1 MQRSL
6 SSPSTPSISPASNV
20 DEAPPPPPVR
30 AETTAATQT
39 DSKGPRLPWL
49 RVPPSIATGARF
61 AAGATL
67 GLWLGDVVLV
77 AVSRGHATPFQRLVG
92 MGAALFVALPPALLL
107 GSLLGP
113 VLVPGV
119 SAAIG
124 NVGAG
129 WRAIRRGGR
138 DAEHALAA
146 GSLTVA
152 LVAAVF
158 TWLGYRTVVA
168 IQLGF
173 ARPDTMAGA
182 LAASYWV
189 FAVALALTVPW
200 TYRALRTFVDKRSET
215 RGLRWLFGWKWAIPA
230 LLAAPL
236 AFAVKTFVVNYR
248 DELSAVPWVSA
259 IPLGGLVLGVAGA
272 GHLQRARPRWRRI
285 AVVVTL
291 VAFAFGGVLAMQLR
305 SESTTA
311 RTLAFD
317 RSLAG
322 QLGYAVWTA
331 ALDFDGDGQLSIL
344 GGGDCAPFDPRRHA
358 GAMDVPDNGVDE
370 DCDGEDLK
378 QVALHPR
385 ARLNV
390 GQVSLPDK
398 PMIVFVTID
407 ALAAT
412 RLVTLGSKTSFMPRL
427 DDFAARSALFTHC
440 FSTGPSTR
448 LSFPSMFTSRW
459 DSQLTFE
466 VGPRLP
472 YSFTPTERELQDVLD
487 DAGYETVAVLP
498 TEYFNRPRWPSITR
512 GFQRVDTSAIPT
524 GKFNSPQVTDAA
536 LRVLSE
542 QRDRPLYLWVHYYDA
557 HPPYQIA
564 PGTGHVNYSEEAAY
578 ESELRFTDREVG
590 RLLDTL
596 AQRSE
601 PMYTIIAADHGT
613 VFHPDPASRHAHY
626 GYDLYT
632 ATLHVPLVV
641 HGPGIKPSRP
651 DGLVTTMDITPTVA
665 DILKVDPRA
674 ELEGTSLLPEMMAGQ
689 KDTQRVLFHEFF
701 LAERIFHGFEPLEIV
716 SLHQGNYNFILNRLK
731 GTYEL
736 YDWTTDYYEQ
746 RDLYEEQSRSPN
758 VKHLKSLLSS
768 FLQQFGHKDKP
779 GVMPTNDRLFR
790 SEQ

>member
-1 MQRSL
+1 V
-6 SSPSTPSISPASNV
+6 T
-20 DEAPPPPPVR
+20 
-30 AETTAATQT
+30 
-39 DSKGPRLPWL
+39 
-49 RVPPSIATGARF
+49 TGARF
-61 AAGATL
+61 SAGATF
-67 GLWLGDVVLV
+67 GLWVGDGILL
-77 AVSRGHATPFQRLVG
+77 AATHGRATPVQWLVG

-107 GSLLGP
+107 GSVLGP

-119 SAAIG
+119 SAAIASAG
-124 NVGAG
+124 EG

-146 GSLTVA
+146 GALTVA
-152 LVAAVF
+152 LLAAVF
-158 TWLGYRTVVA
+158 TWLAHRTVVA

-182 LAASYWV
+182 LAASYWL
-189 FAVALALTVPW
+189 FAAALALTVPW
-200 TYRALRTFVDKRSET
+200 TYRALRKFVDRRSET
-215 RGLRWLFGWKWAIPA
+215 WGLRWLFGWKWAIPA

-236 AFAVKTFVVNYR
+236 AFAAKTFVVNYR
-248 DELSAVPWVSA
+248 DELSTVSWVGA
-259 IPLGGLVLGVAGA
+259 IPLGGLALGVAVTGY
-272 GHLQRARPRWRRI
+272 LQRARPPWPRVALV
-285 AVVVTL
+285 AVL
-291 VAFAFGGVLAMQLR
+291 VAFVGGAVLALR
-305 SESTTA
+305 LRPESTTA

-317 RSLAG
+317 RSLTG
-322 QLGYAVWTA
+322 QLGYAAWTA
-331 ALDFDGDGQLSIL
+331 ALDFDGDGQLGIL

-358 GAMDVPDNGVDE
+358 GALDVPDNGVDE

-398 PMIVFVTID
+398 PMIVFITID

-412 RLVTLGSKTSFMPRL
+412 RLVKLGSKTSYMPRL
-427 DDFAARSALFTHC
+427 DEFAGRSALFTHC

-472 YSFTPTERELQDVLD
+472 YSFTPTERELQDVFD

-498 TEYFNRPRWPSITR
+498 TDYFNRPRWPSITR
-512 GFQRVDTSAIPT
+512 GFQRVDTSAIAT

-557 HPPYQIA
+557 HPPYQVA
-564 PGTGHVNYSEEAAY
+564 PGAEHANYSEEAAY

-596 AQRSE
+596 EQRSE
-601 PMYTIIAADHGT
+601 ATYTIVAADHGT

-632 ATLHVPLVV
+632 ATLHVPLIV
-641 HGPGIKPSRP
+641 HGPNIRPSRP
-651 DGLVTTMDITPTVA
+651 EGLVTTMDIAPTVA
-665 DILKVDPRA
+665 DILKVDARA
-674 ELEGTSLLPEMMAGQ
+674 EFQGTSLLPEILGGQ

-701 LAERIFHGFEPLEIV
+701 LAERIFHGYEPLEIV

-768 FLQQFGHKDKP
+768 FLHQFGHNDKP
-779 GVMPTNDRLFR
+779 GAMPSNDRLFR
-790 SEQ
+790 ASEKAEQ